1 MTEELKSNPFVES
14 LRELADFYEQNPTL
28 PIPTRQTINL
38 FDITVEQIKDFIT
51 LSKKT
56 VKKSWIESFFYAT
69 IPFGSHINLDLNIAR
84 NKVCEK
90 IITKRKTIK
99 QIPISYE
106 EKEIEEEI
114 IEWKCPD
121 TMFEET

>member
-1 MTEELKSNPFVES
+1 MNEELKSNPFVES

-28 PIPTRQTINL
+28 PIPNKQTINL
-38 FDITVEQIKDFIT
+38 FDITVEQIKEFIT

-69 IPFGSHINLDLNIAR
+69 IPFGSRIELDLNIAR

-90 IITKRKTIK
+90 VVTKRIITK
-99 QIPISYE
+99 QVPVSFE

-121 TMFEET
+121 TIFEET